1 MPTKKPSKK
10 PVAQKGEPESGV
22 LPPYAHDFLFGHEKI
37 ERDMR
42 DLLMS
47 RRLHHAWLI
56 EGPRGLGKATL
67 AWRAAR
73 FLLAD
78 DAPIGEGLE
87 ISKKSPAWLLT
98 MAMSHPDFLLLTPA
112 AEQKT
117 QTITIDNVRAAQ
129 SFFSK
134 SPALGRR
141 RICIV
146 DAVDNLNLNAANAL
160 LKLLEEPPDHAI
172 FFLVSHNSGRVLATI
187 RSRCRRLKLAPLADE
202 DVQKTIKALAP
213 QLDQPQLDQ
222 PDIELAARLAHG
234 CPGRALAFAQGGG
247 LKLHRDL
254 YRLLASLPEVSFS
267 SIQSFCASL
276 SGKEQQKYDLFCDL
290 MLDWIAASTRSQLQ
304 DPARVAQGLRLWD
317 KISEIIR
324 TGRRLNMD
332 RSEAA
337 LNIFLALEEAKG

>member
-1 MPTKKPSKK
+1 MPKKKT
-10 PVAQKGEPESGV
+10 ENLPEEEG
-22 LPPYAHDFLFGHEKI
+22 LAPHAHDMFFGHEKI

-42 DLLMS
+42 DLLTS

-78 DAPIGEGLE
+78 TQPIGEGLA
-87 ISKKSPAWLLT
+87 IDKKSPTWHLT
-98 MAMSHPDFLLLTPA
+98 MAMSHPDFLVLAPA

-117 QTITIDNVRAAQ
+117 PTITIDDVRAAHG
-129 SFFSK
+129 FFSK

-141 RICIV
+141 RVCII

-187 RSRCRRLKLAPLADE
+187 RSRCRRLKLAPLSDE
-202 DVQKTIKALAP
+202 NVEKVVRSLMPTLKTPEREIAV
-213 QLDQPQLDQ
+213 
-222 PDIELAARLAHG
+222 RLAHG
-234 CPGRALAFAQGGG
+234 CPGRALTFAQEGG

-254 YRLLASLPEVSFS
+254 HKLFATWPQVNFAAV
-267 SIQSFCASL
+267 QSFCASL
-276 SGKEQQKYDLFCDL
+276 SGRDHSKYDLFCDL
-290 MLDWIAASTRSQLQ
+290 MLDWIAAGTRSQLD
-304 DPARVAQGLRLWD
+304 DPVRLAQGVSLWD
-317 KISEIIR
+317 KISKIIQ
-324 TGRRLNMD
+324 TGQRLNMD

-337 LNIFLALEEAKG
+337 MNMFLALEEAA